1 MSILLPAVVEH
12 PRRCPC
18 HPRQLGCALANRA
31 SDISTWVGWFLA
43 QIYLHFLVHWLIWL
57 PNICSQL
64 CWEANYRDS
73 PPKYSWH
80 WGAMLVSS
88 PPAWEL
94 EGICLLGSH
103 SGRNLTVRGNLFPNS
118 PLKALSVL
126 CAFHHALFLPGQCS
140 FFTCFCLVVVFP
152 NSLGGLLGTG
162 KNHCG
167 FLGLIVA
174 YLITQVGDLALLQ
187 SPLLWCWKGAEDLQV
202 GLGFLRASGVLAAD
216 NWAAYSL

>member
-1 MSILLPAVVEH
+1 M
-12 PRRCPC
+12 
-18 HPRQLGCALANRA
+18 
-31 SDISTWVGWFLA
+31 
-43 QIYLHFLVHWLIWL
+43 
-57 PNICSQL
+57 
-64 CWEANYRDS
+64 
-73 PPKYSWH
+73 
-80 WGAMLVSS
+80 
-88 PPAWEL
+88 
-94 EGICLLGSH
+94 
-103 SGRNLTVRGNLFPNS
+103 
-118 PLKALSVL
+118 
-126 CAFHHALFLPGQCS
+126 
-140 FFTCFCLVVVFP
+140 VFP